1 VPKVPDI
8 NEPDLLREWRSAISS
23 LVPRQLMGPME
34 RQVEL
39 IQDVLERERRL
50 QREVLGR
57 VFGPV
62 DAVFDLL
69 EQSGAMLTQQAQAL
83 EEAARALEQTAAL
96 MKTQADLFE
105 RTIRAARQPAD
116 LARTV
121 AGLEKRPRS
130 RQGSSKKRSAS

>member
-1 VPKVPDI
+1 MPKVPDG
-8 NEPDLLREWRSAISS
+8 PDLLREWRSAISS
-23 LVPRQLMGPME
+23 LVPRQLLAPME

-39 IQDVLERERRL
+39 IQDVLERERRV
-50 QREVLGR
+50 QRELLGR
-57 VFGPV
+57 VFAPV

-105 RTIRAARQPAD
+105 RTIKTARQPAD
-116 LARTV
+116 LARTA
-121 AGLEKRPRS
+121 AGLEKRAPKS
-130 RQGSSKKRSAS
+130 RQARSNRRTAS

>member
-1 VPKVPDI
+1 MPDI
-8 NEPDLLREWRSAISS
+8 NGPDLLREWRSAISS
-23 LVPRQLMGPME
+23 LVPRQLLGPME

-39 IQDVLERERRL
+39 IQEVLERERRV
-50 QREVLGR
+50 QRDVLAR
-57 VFGPV
+57 VFAPV

-105 RTIRAARQPAD
+105 RTIRTARQPAD
-116 LARTV
+116 LARTA
-121 AGLEKRPRS
+121 AGLEKRAPKS

>member
-1 VPKVPDI
+1 MPKVPDI

-83 EEAARALEQTAAL
+83 EEAARALEQTATV
-96 MKTQADLFE
+96 MKAQAELFE
-105 RTIRAARQPAD
+105 RTIRTVRQPAE
-116 LARTV
+116 LAKAA
-121 AGLEKRPRS
+121 AGVKKPARKR
-130 RQGSSKKRSAS
+130 SKKA